1 MEDVLRGMAPRRET
15 VELEVPVEISARHV
29 HLTRAAMDALFG
41 SGAELTPRRELS
53 QPGQFLAQERV
64 KLVTERGEIA
74 SVAVL
79 GPRRGAVQAE
89 ISATDARQLGLRA
102 PVRLSGDLRGAADV
116 LLVGPKGHWDAR
128 GAAIIARAHIHM
140 TPADAARYGVT
151 DGQAAALRLGGE
163 REIVLENVPVR
174 VGEQFALAAHV
185 DFDEA
190 NAAHLAGSTVGY
202 LIGGGR
208 RREEP
213 AAAAEK
219 RASAPPEA
227 LAETPPAGGGRL
239 LITEAAAL
247 ALVQSGKT
255 CPPEGRVLLT
265 PSARDVFARA
275 ARPGKGDL

>member
-79 GPRRGAVQAE
+79 GPLRGAVQAE

-213 AAAAEK
+213 AD
-219 RASAPPEA
+219 
-227 LAETPPAGGGRL
+227 L
-239 LITEAAAL
+239 LE
-247 ALVQSGKT
+247 
-255 CPPEGRVLLT
+255 VL
-265 PSARDVFARA
+265 
-275 ARPGKGDL
+275 